1 MHNNARPAEGAAQG
15 EGPGVEAGHVSDATV
30 GLALHTHRGTRAVQR
45 LVEFAPSTGGLALWM
60 HHRDAEAAA
69 ATVSPGGPEA
79 PAPIST
85 DGHTLHYAPGFS
97 ALPLPAQAGAV
108 AHALLHVALRH
119 PQRLAALQQ
128 LRGDVD
134 AALFNV
140 CADAIVNSALSH
152 LAWIE
157 LPAEAVRLEALLQ
170 RAFSADLASGTGT
183 GTAALAPLATAASP
197 DAALAAWDVESLYRA
212 IDDRRPARRSG
223 RSQPTRQDGTRQAQD
238 GGSGRR
244 PAQTQS
250 TEAQDG
256 QPVAEQRDDGPRS
269 SRVRALGAQ
278 TAPDLLPAPGAALRP
293 EDEAEAAR
301 EWAERLQRAH
311 AGDGEFSLL
320 RSLLADL
327 PRVHTPWEQVLRRV
341 LARAL
346 THQPGPSWSRP
357 SRSYLANQGRTRSG
371 RRLPWEP
378 GTTPSRAVPRLVLM
392 VDVSGSIDE
401 ALLQRFTREIEA
413 LVRRLGSALSL
424 VIGDDRVRQVLHF
437 EPGRTR
443 LEGLSF
449 AGGGGTDFTP
459 LLEEAHRHRPDIGV
473 LLTDLDG
480 GTRFQP
486 PWPLLW
492 AVPESLLPAGDPV
505 LPFGRLLKLR

>member
-1 MHNNARPAEGAAQG
+1 MAEAAETAKAAVSPSVPA
-15 EGPGVEAGHVSDATV
+15 D

-60 HHRDAEAAA
+60 HHRDDTSAGAQGDETA
-69 ATVSPGGPEA
+69 A
-79 PAPIST
+79 PAAPAAPITT
-85 DGHTLHYAPGFS
+85 DGHTLHYAPGFARLS
-97 ALPLPAQAGAV
+97 LPAQAGAV

-128 LRGDVD
+128 LVGDVD

-152 LAWIE
+152 LAWVE
-157 LPAEAVRLEALLQ
+157 LPADAVRLEALLL
-170 RAFSADLASGTGT
+170 RAFSADAATGGGGDT
-183 GTAALAPLATAASP
+183 PPATALSP
-197 DAALAAWDVESLYRA
+197 DAALAAWDVEALYRA
-212 IDDRRPARRSG
+212 IDDRGPPRRGGGRNERQTGSGGQAPAQVLRRG
-223 RSQPTRQDGTRQAQD
+223 RGQDTSHTHDGNSAALPERRDRQDGPRAQ
-238 GGSGRR
+238 
-244 PAQTQS
+244 
-250 TEAQDG
+250 
-256 QPVAEQRDDGPRS
+256 
-269 SRVRALGAQ
+269 RVRALGAS
-278 TAPDLLPAPGAALRP
+278 TAPDLLPAPGDSVRP

-320 RSLLADL
+320 RALLADL

-357 SRSYLANQGRTRSG
+357 SRSYLANQGRTRGG
-371 RRLPWEP
+371 RRMPWEP

-392 VDVSGSIDE
+392 VDVSGSIADP
-401 ALLQRFTREIEA
+401 LLQRFTREIEA
-413 LVRRLGSALSL
+413 LVRRLGSALTL

-437 EPGRTR
+437 APGRTR
-443 LEGLSF
+443 LEGISF

-459 LLEEAHRHRPDIGV
+459 LLEEAHHHRPDIGV

-486 PWPLLW
+486 PWPLVW
-492 AVPESLLPAGDPV
+492 AVPESLLHAGNPV

>member
-1 MHNNARPAEGAAQG
+1 MAEGTADALASAA
-15 EGPGVEAGHVSDATV
+15 PAS
-30 GLALHTHRGTRAVQR
+30 ALHAHRGTRAVQR

-60 HHRDAEAAA
+60 HHRDEVPPSTHA
-69 ATVSPGGPEA
+69 A
-79 PAPIST
+79 PAARSAQADQVAPVRT
-85 DGHTLHYAPGFS
+85 DGHCLYYAPGFARLS
-97 ALPLPAQAGAV
+97 LPAQSGAV

-128 LRGDVD
+128 LLGDVD
-134 AALFNV
+134 TALFNV

-157 LPAEAVRLEALLQ
+157 LPADAVRLEALLQ
-170 RAFSADLASGTGT
+170 RVFAGD
-183 GTAALAPLATAASP
+183 TAAQPASALSP
-197 DAALAAWDVESLYRA
+197 EAALAAWDVEALYRA
-212 IDDRRPARRSG
+212 IDDRQPDHRGGSSGQSQPRSG
-223 RSQPTRQDGTRQAQD
+223 GQSQATSAQQAHDARSQRAQSAQPSQAH
-238 GGSGRR
+238 R
-244 PAQTQS
+244 P
-250 TEAQDG
+250 
-256 QPVAEQRDDGPRS
+256 DGPRAT
-269 SRVRALGAQ
+269 RARALGAA
-278 TAPDLLPAPGAALRP
+278 TAPDLLPAPGGSERP

-301 EWAERLQRAH
+301 EWGERLQRAP

-346 THQPGPSWSRP
+346 VQQPGPSWSRP
-357 SRSYLANQGRTRSG
+357 SRSYLANQGRTRGG

-392 VDVSGSIDE
+392 VDVSGSIDDT
-401 ALLQRFTREIEA
+401 LLQRFTREIDA
-413 LVRRLGSALSL
+413 LVRRLGAGLTL

-443 LEGLSF
+443 LQGISF

-459 LLEEAHRHRPDIGV
+459 LLEEADRHRPDIGV

-480 GTRFQP
+480 GTRYRP
-486 PWPLLW
+486 AWPLLW
-492 AVPESLLPAGDPV
+492 AVPESLLTAGDPV